1 MRRITYNVENKYCRT
16 LVEPRVLHLPQLM
29 LRWISLSVSG
39 GRRVMVE
46 SRERV
51 LEEHVSGADQKWD

>member
-1 MRRITYNVENKYCRT
+1 
-16 LVEPRVLHLPQLM
+16 VLHLPQLM

-51 LEEHVSGADQKWD
+51 PEEHVSGADQKWD